1 MHFFAVKYLCFTHG
15 EGRYLRSIKW
25 QNIVEQKRSLTFVI
39 LSEYGILYGTLLAT
53 YVGQYVENE
62 SLMYEPC
69 VRNRRVAPREDRYS
83 LKRQILFFNILRKKK
98 KKIEKKSNEGQNEY
112 FLILE
117 NLCLRILFN
126 NTIVDCRYSLIVRF
140 RSTVVAM
147 EATSFSMTLQP
158 LNFSTLD
165 FPPFVRLTIV

>member
-1 MHFFAVKYLCFTHG
+1 M
-15 EGRYLRSIKW
+15 
-25 QNIVEQKRSLTFVI
+25 
-39 LSEYGILYGTLLAT
+39 
-53 YVGQYVENE
+53 GQYVENE

-83 LKRQILFFNILRKKK
+83 LKRQIFFFNILRKKR

-126 NTIVDCRYSLIVRF
+126 NTIVDCRYSLIVSIYCGCNGSDEFFDDPATPQLLNSWFSPFCTVDYRLRF
-140 RSTVVAM
+140 QESSIIFREIVSII
-147 EATSFSMTLQP
+147 F
-158 LNFSTLD
+158 F
-165 FPPFVRLTIV
+165 FFVNLFYR

>member
-1 MHFFAVKYLCFTHG
+1 M
-15 EGRYLRSIKW
+15 
-25 QNIVEQKRSLTFVI
+25 
-39 LSEYGILYGTLLAT
+39 
-53 YVGQYVENE
+53 
-62 SLMYEPC
+62 
-69 VRNRRVAPREDRYS
+69 
-83 LKRQILFFNILRKKK
+83 KKK
-98 KKIEKKSNEGQNEY
+98 KKKKKRKKIEKKSNEGQNEY

>member
-1 MHFFAVKYLCFTHG
+1 MHFFAVKYLCFTHS

-83 LKRQILFFNILRKKK
+83 LKRQIFFFNILRKKK
-98 KKIEKKSNEGQNEY
+98 KKKKKGRKSKRKATKVKTNIFSYQKISVY
-112 FLILE
+112 VFCLIIQL
-117 NLCLRILFN
+117 L
-126 NTIVDCRYSLIVRF
+126 IVDI
-140 RSTVVAM
+140 A
-147 EATSFSMTLQP
+147 
-158 LNFSTLD
+158 
-165 FPPFVRLTIV
+165 